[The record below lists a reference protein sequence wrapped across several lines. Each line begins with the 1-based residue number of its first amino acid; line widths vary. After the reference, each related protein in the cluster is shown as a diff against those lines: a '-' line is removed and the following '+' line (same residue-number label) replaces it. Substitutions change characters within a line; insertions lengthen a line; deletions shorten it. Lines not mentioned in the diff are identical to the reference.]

1 MASND
6 EKGRQLD
13 GRYKQG
19 VDKGAMS
26 SLSIPLPLKSIASKP
41 QFPIDDVPK
50 QMLRHDAAK
59 KPKYRKY
66 K

>member
-26 SLSIPLPLKSIASKP
+26 SLSIPLPMKP
-41 QFPIDDVPK
+41 
-50 QMLRHDAAK
+50 MSA
-59 KPKYRKY
+59 KPKFPADELSPIQKIRQAKAIQKAQRK
-66 K
+66 

>member
-26 SLSIPLPLKSIASKP
+26 SLSIPLPMKPLSSKP
-41 QFPIDDVPK
+41 QFPVDDIPK
-50 QMLRHDAAK
+50 QLLRQDASK
-59 KPKYRKY
+59 KQKHRKY
-66 K
+66 T